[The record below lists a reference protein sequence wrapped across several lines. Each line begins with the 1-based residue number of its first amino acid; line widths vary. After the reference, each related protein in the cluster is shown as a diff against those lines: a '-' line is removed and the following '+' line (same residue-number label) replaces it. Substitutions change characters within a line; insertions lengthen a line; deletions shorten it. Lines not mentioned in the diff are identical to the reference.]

1 MIKVTLHGNL
11 TVDPVF
17 QTYNNTEVLRFTV
30 AARTMEKGSDGNYI
44 SNFFDVSIW
53 GKRAQY
59 LQNQLQKGT
68 HVVVAGELAVVPYTD
83 KSGAQRTRMRI
94 NATDVDAVA
103 RTKDDTQPR
112 AAAPAPR
119 TQATQEEDELPF

>member
-59 LQNQLQKGT
+59 LQNQLQKVGKIYY
-68 HVVVAGELAVVPYTD
+68 PN
-83 KSGAQRTRMRI
+83 K
-94 NATDVDAVA
+94 
-103 RTKDDTQPR
+103 
-112 AAAPAPR
+112 
-119 TQATQEEDELPF
+119 